1 MSRCDTAVHEHPA
14 ASCTVAQSYRFAV
27 RHFPLL
33 VRVGWLWF
41 LLAYAGA
48 ALAPV
53 LAAKAGIAVLAHL
66 GEIVMMVAGTAVLV
80 AWHRAIA
87 AQDGVARTALF
98 GWRETRY
105 LGLGLA
111 MLVAI
116 YIPVIAMMAITHLSP
131 DSPQKLAISLLA
143 AVFLVIAVTI
153 NRLIL
158 VFPAVALGLPDFGL
172 KRSWSLTAGNTWRLF
187 LGVIVCSAPPLAIS
201 AGLTAAAEI
210 ASGRGAE
217 WWIARPLEFMSAIA
231 LFVQLAVVGG
241 FLSFVFSHFVDRA
254 ARHAEAPRPAPSQ
267 PGTHSGAMAKSA

>member
-1 MSRCDTAVHEHPA
+1 MSILPLRR
-14 ASCTVAQSYRFAV
+14 TVAQSYRFAV
-27 RHFPLL
+27 RHFALL

-48 ALAPV
+48 ILAPI
-53 LAAKAGIAVLAHL
+53 LAAEAGIPILSHL

-87 AQDGVARTALF
+87 AQDGAPRTALF

-105 LGLGLA
+105 LALGIA

-116 YIPVIAMMAITHLSP
+116 YVPVIAMIAISHLSP
-131 DSPQKLAISLLA
+131 DNPQKLAISLLA

-158 VFPAVALGLPDFGL
+158 VFPAVALGLPAFGL

-187 LGVIVCSAPPLAIS
+187 LGVIACSAPPLAIS

-241 FLSFVFSHFVDRA
+241 FLSFVFSHFVDPA
-254 ARHAEAPRPAPSQ
+254 ARRAEEHQPASAGAGAQPRP
-267 PGTHSGAMAKSA
+267 MANSA

>member
-1 MSRCDTAVHEHPA
+1 MSILPLRR
-14 ASCTVAQSYRFAV
+14 TVARSYGFAI

-53 LAAKAGIAVLAHL
+53 LAVRAGLPELGYL

-87 AQDGVARTALF
+87 EKGGERRTALF
-98 GWRETRY
+98 GRREARY

-111 MLVAI
+111 MLVVL
-116 YIPVIAMMAITHLSP
+116 YVPVVAMMVITHLSTEP
-131 DSPQKLAISLLA
+131 PKI
-143 AVFLVIAVTI
+143 AVTVLSAGFLVIAVSI

-158 VFPAVALGLPDFGL
+158 VFPAIALGLKQFSL
-172 KRSWSLTAGNTWRLF
+172 KRSWTLTTGNTWRLF
-187 LGVIVCSAPPLAIS
+187 LGVIACSAPPLVIA
-201 AGLTAAAEI
+201 AGLTAAADI
-210 ASGRGAE
+210 TRGRGAA
-217 WWIARPLEFMSAIA
+217 WFVSQPLEFLSAVA

-241 FLSFVFSHFVDRA
+241 FLSFVFGHFVGSGAPLSGTRPKASDETEAAPEPA
-254 ARHAEAPRPAPSQ
+254 ARVA
-267 PGTHSGAMAKSA
+267 